1 MFWLTRIFSCFIL
14 CCGAITYADDN
25 SQIDILKAYLKSL
38 NSVAIDFTQVDSHG
52 GQAAGKLV
60 IVKPD
65 KFLCNYY
72 APYSLLIVG
81 NKSYVSLYDYDLEQL
96 TRVGVDE
103 NIFNFLLTDK
113 GNIEEQFDIENVY
126 DGRDNF
132 IVDLYH
138 KVSERKT
145 VVNFN
150 RKGNRLES
158 IITYEPDGTIITLNL
173 IHIDHIKNSASN
185 LFILQNPE
193 VYGVPKRMNKEDIE
207 KKYQI
212 VK

>member
-1 MFWLTRIFSCFIL
+1 MFWLTRLFSCFIL
-14 CCGAITYADDN
+14 CCGAIAYADDN
-25 SQIDILKAYLKSL
+25 SQVDILKAYLKSL
-38 NSVAIDFTQVDSHG
+38 SSVAIDFTQVDSHG
-52 GQAAGKLV
+52 GQAVGKLV

-72 APYSLLIVG
+72 APYPLLIVG
-81 NKSYVSLYDYDLEQL
+81 NKSYVSLYDYDLEQV

-103 NIFNFLLTDK
+103 NLFSFLLTDR

-126 DGRDNF
+126 DGKDSF
-132 IVDLYH
+132 IVDLHH
-138 KVSERKT
+138 KASERKT

-150 RKGNRLES
+150 RKENRLES
-158 IITYEPDGTIITLNL
+158 IITYEPDGTIITLN
-173 IHIDHIKNSASN
+173 ITHIDHIKNPASTI
-185 LFILQNPE
+185 FVLQNPE
-193 VYGVPKRMNKEDIE
+193 VYGIPKRLSKEDIE